1 LFFYFVVR
9 FCLLLADFCF
19 LVGFTMLDAF
29 EKEIKDNLQNTFKLD
44 DSAFERFNIAPAPG
58 HIKNDLSIS
67 WPIASARIL
76 KMPPMEIAK
85 KVADGLSSC
94 GNIDSVAVAPP
105 GFVNINL
112 KKDFLLNNLNGIL
125 SSPDY
130 FKNPDNSK
138 QNINIEFVSANPTGP
153 LHLASGSAAT
163 LGDSLIRILKF
174 LGYRASS
181 EFYVNDMGKQ
191 VDLLGQSLKARFFE
205 EDIPE
210 NGYQG
215 DYLKDISLTLPS
227 DAKTWTD
234 KQFSDFALK
243 KMIALHREDMKG
255 FGVEFDRWFLETE
268 LKEDD
273 AIEKV
278 KEELKNKN
286 LSYEKEGALWFGS
299 LDENSSE
306 EDQGRALIK
315 SDGRNTYFLSDI
327 AYHLNKFKRG
337 FTRLIDIWGADHHGY
352 IPRMKAAMS
361 ALNKTEGS
369 FEVIIHQLV
378 SLKIGDKIVKMSKR
392 KGEFISLKEL
402 TADVGKDACRFF
414 FAMRSPNTH
423 LIFDVELAKTKSNEN
438 PVFYVQYVHA
448 RICSI
453 FAKAQEMKFDVNALP
468 DFNKVNLNDKERE
481 LINKIIWLEKVLN
494 NCANELTPHHL
505 TTYLMELSGLFHS
518 FYDKHKVVDESN
530 PETTQLRLFILRG
543 IKFVINEGLNLIG
556 VSAPEKM

>member
-1 LFFYFVVR
+1 
-9 FCLLLADFCF
+9 
-19 LVGFTMLDAF
+19 MLDAF